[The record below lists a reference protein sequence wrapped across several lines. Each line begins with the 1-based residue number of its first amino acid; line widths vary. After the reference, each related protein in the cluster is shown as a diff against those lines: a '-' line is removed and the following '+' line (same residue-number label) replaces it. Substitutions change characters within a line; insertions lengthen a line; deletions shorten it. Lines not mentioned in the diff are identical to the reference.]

1 MSTREAAVMIDSSTN
16 RRLQLAT
23 RIHYALLREIGQGID
38 VGRLLKHPL
47 YARDVLLVC
56 DACTG
61 HDLRRLATA
70 FRGASMP
77 GANAGGGAGDSSGFG
92 TSQAWS
98 SSLASLPPDSVP
110 AA

>member
-1 MSTREAAVMIDSSTN
+1 MATREAAVMMDRSTN

-38 VGRLLKHPL
+38 VGSLLKHPL

-61 HDLRRLATA
+61 HDLRRLAIA
-70 FRGASMP
+70 FRAASTPGAS
-77 GANAGGGAGDSSGFG
+77 ASGGSDSSGFG
-92 TSQAWS
+92 TSQAWA
-98 SSLASLPPDSVP
+98 SSLASSPPESIPVE
-110 AA
+110 

>member
-1 MSTREAAVMIDSSTN
+1 MATRKAAVMMDRCTN

-38 VGRLLKHPL
+38 VGSLLKHPL

-77 GANAGGGAGDSSGFG
+77 GAGENGGDTSGFN

-98 SSLASLPPDSVP
+98 SSLASLPDSVP
-110 AA
+110 LE

>member
-1 MSTREAAVMIDSSTN
+1 MIDSSTN

-38 VGRLLKHPL
+38 VGSLLKHPL

-61 HDLRRLATA
+61 HDLRRLAAA

-77 GANAGGGAGDSSGFG
+77 HATAGGGPGDTSGFG
-92 TSQAWS
+92 A
-98 SSLASLPPDSVP
+98 SLASLPADSIPVG
-110 AA
+110 